1 MSAADDDFWD
11 DLFSHIRERQLV
23 PVVGPDLNVVDLGGR
38 EQTLSTAIG
47 EVLVA
52 KHGLTVPAGET
63 SMSDAVA
70 AFLRVRG
77 QYEADRLYRD
87 INNIIARLDP
97 EPGTALRN
105 LAAIEDL
112 RLFVATTPD
121 RLLAKAVN
129 DVRFNGR
136 QAAREIAFS
145 PAQST
150 SEQSLNAQ
158 PAGPS
163 ETVVVN
169 LFGRSAATPQFAI
182 HDEDQLEWMH
192 ALLSDTAS
200 LPGWLNHQLKDCALL
215 FIGCEIPDW
224 VGRFLLRMSTNRRLS
239 VEQKQFF
246 FAGCTSQYEPSLSNF
261 LDTYC
266 RRSQVQQKDVAP
278 TDFVAELKHRWDAEA
293 KPEPSRPT
301 APGRSVPGGASPE
314 IFISYL
320 REDAAEA
327 RRLRAAIER
336 LGGEVWLDERT
347 LLAGDDWH
355 NEILSAIRRTVGLF
369 IPIISART
377 ERIDEGYVF
386 QEWHEAV
393 ERSHRIQG
401 RRFIV
406 PVIVDDD
413 YSGDPGVYPRTL
425 EKFGHLHFGRA
436 PAGEPDD
443 DLATALTLAIRAM
456 RRSDDAA

>member
-1 MSAADDDFWD
+1 MSAEDDDFWD

-38 EQTLSTAIG
+38 QQTLSTAIG
-47 EVLVA
+47 ERLIE
-52 KHGLTVPAGET
+52 KHELTVPPGET

-97 EPGTALRN
+97 EPGDALRN

-112 RLFVATTPD
+112 RLFFATTPD

-129 DVRFNGR
+129 EVRFGGR
-136 QAAREIAFS
+136 PVTREIAFS

-150 SEQSLNAQ
+150 SEQSQNSQA
-158 PAGPS
+158 AAPS

-182 HDEDQLEWMH
+182 HDEDRLEWMH

-261 LDTYC
+261 FKTYC
-266 RRSQVQQKDVAP
+266 RKSQVQQKNVAP
-278 TDFVAELKHRWDAEA
+278 TEFVAELKARWDAE
-293 KPEPSRPT
+293 RPARPDT
-301 APGRSVPGGASPE
+301 PTPGQAPLGGASPE
-314 IFISYL
+314 IFISYM
-320 REDAAEA
+320 REDAAAA
-327 RRLRAAIER
+327 RRLRGAIER

-347 LLAGDDWH
+347 LLAGDDW
-355 NEILSAIRRTVGLF
+355 NAEILSAIRRTVGLF
-369 IPIISART
+369 VPVISANT
-377 ERIDEGYVF
+377 ERVDEGYVF
-386 QEWHEAV
+386 REWYEAV
-393 ERSHRIQG
+393 ERSRSIQG
-401 RRFIV
+401 RPFIV
-406 PVIVDDD
+406 PVIVDED
-413 YSGDPGVYPRTL
+413 YSGDPVDYRRMRTN
-425 EKFGHLHFGRA
+425 FGHLQPGRA
-436 PAGEPDD
+436 PGGEPDG
-443 DLATALTLAIRAM
+443 DLLGALTLAIRAM